1 MKKLMVG
8 NLKMNL
14 ISLKERE
21 DYLKL
26 FKKEMKD
33 KRLSN
38 VDIILCPPFVHL
50 EAFNKN
56 FQRGKVKI
64 GTQNLFWERK
74 GAYTGEVS
82 PVMVKNLGAEA
93 AIIGHSERRRY
104 FQETDDMVNLKV
116 KAALKTGIIPI
127 LCVGETKK
135 EKEAEL
141 TAKVITRQIVAGLQ
155 EISRFQLS
163 KIIFAYEPVW
173 AIGSGLVPSG
183 NEVLSAKLLIRKILT
198 EKYGVKHA
206 QIPRIIYG
214 GSVSFRTVK
223 QVCVESKMDGVL
235 IGKESLSPHGFLKIA
250 EILNKSQIA
259 NRKS

>member
-1 MKKLMVG
+1 
-8 NLKMNL
+8 MNL
-14 ISLKERE
+14 ITVAERDE
-21 DYLKL
+21 YLKL

-82 PVMVKNLGAEA
+82 PAMVKNLGAEA

-104 FQETDDMVNLKV
+104 FQETDKMVNLKIR
-116 KAALKTGIIPI
+116 AAFKIGINPI
-127 LCVGETKK
+127 FCVGETEK
-135 EKEAEL
+135 EKN
-141 TAKVITRQIVAGLQ
+141 AGLAA
-155 EISRFQLS
+155 EIIKRQVIEGLKGVSKFQLP

-173 AIGSGLVPSG
+173 AIGSGLIPSS
-183 NEVLSAKLLIRKILT
+183 NEILSVKLLIRKILT
-198 EKYGVKHA
+198 EKYGMKSA
-206 QIPRIIYG
+206 QLPKILYG
-214 GSVSFRTVK
+214 GSVNFKIVK

-235 IGKESLSPHGFLKIA
+235 VGGESLFPHSFLKIA
-250 EILNKSQIA
+250 EILNEA
-259 NRKS
+259 GE